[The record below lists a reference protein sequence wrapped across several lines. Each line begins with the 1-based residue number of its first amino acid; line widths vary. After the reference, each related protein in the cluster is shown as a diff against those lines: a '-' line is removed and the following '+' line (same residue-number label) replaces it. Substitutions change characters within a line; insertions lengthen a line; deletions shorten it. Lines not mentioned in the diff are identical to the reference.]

1 MTQSG
6 PALSPDVPT
15 LDVTVILPVHNEEG
29 HLRAEVDRIQAALEA
44 SPYSFEIIVVDDGS
58 TDGSRDELADL
69 AASGAIRLIQFAE
82 NRGRARRARPA
93 RVPATAGS
101 WSGPTPT

>member
-15 LDVTVILPVHNEEG
+15 LDVTVILPVHNEAG
-29 HLRAEVDRIQAALEA
+29 HLRGEVDRIQAALEA

-58 TDGSRDELADL
+58 TDGSLDELADL
-69 AASGAIRLIQFAE
+69 AASGAIRVIRFAE
-82 NRGRARRARPA
+82 NRGSGSARKAGTACGERPG
-93 RVPATAGS
+93 RGLDRR
-101 WSGPTPT
+101 